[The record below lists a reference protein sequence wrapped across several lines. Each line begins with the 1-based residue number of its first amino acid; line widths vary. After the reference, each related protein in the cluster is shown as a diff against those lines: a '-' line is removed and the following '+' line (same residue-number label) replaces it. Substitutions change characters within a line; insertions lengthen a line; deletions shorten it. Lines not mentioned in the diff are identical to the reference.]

1 MANITIK
8 DLISKTNSI
17 DLSNNSTEF
26 GQNLSEKELALKGGG
41 FWDWLG
47 GGWGGAGSKA

>member
-8 DLISKTNSI
+8 DLIIKTNGVE
-17 DLSNNSTEF
+17 LLNNSTEF
-26 GQNLSEKELALKGGG
+26 VQDLSEKELALKGGG

-47 GGWGGAGSKA
+47 GGWGGAGGKA